1 MENRCK
7 NDVEIDQQIIIEAD
21 NQNIEFLL
29 PVETGSSKMRF
40 HRVPNPLKIDEKSVK
55 KVGSFPDRSWDRFL
69 RDFCCKLDGFSE
81 SSWRKNWRKFK

>member
-7 NDVEIDQQIIIEAD
+7 NDVEIDQQIILEAD

-40 HRVPNPLKIDEKSVK
+40 QRVPNPLKVDEKSM
-55 KVGSFPDRSWDRFL
+55 
-69 RDFCCKLDGFSE
+69 
-81 SSWRKNWRKFK
+81 

>member
-21 NQNIEFLL
+21 SQNIEFLL

-40 HRVPNPLKIDEKSVK
+40 QRVPNPLEIDEKSME
-55 KVGSFPDRSWDRFL
+55 KVGSF
-69 RDFCCKLDGFSE
+69 LDCS
-81 SSWRKNWRKFK
+81 